1 MKTTIE
7 HKGIELQAT
16 TFDGATSG
24 QRYVTPA
31 GYEVEVIAID
41 DDHATVR
48 TNKGKELRT
57 ARTAPCYGPI
67 PVDEAATDSTTETDA
82 PADTP
87 APAETEPAPKRK
99 RDMSIEDLRAEYL
112 RVIGRETGSTD
123 RRYLLWKLSEAAKGK
138 ITVGA
143 IEKRAPRD
151 KADMQV
157 LPLGME
163 RTVVAKLDA
172 AWKAL
177 GFKSRM
183 AFLRDAM
190 VAYLRDQEGTEAT
203 AAADAIEAEG
213 F

>member
-1 MKTTIE
+1 MSTKHGPKGKGKTIQG
-7 HKGIELQAT
+7 KAAT
-16 TFDGATSG
+16 KSKRVAKSATLPEAVADDAASTEADAPASDD
-24 QRYVTPA
+24 TPA
-31 GYEVEVIAID
+31 GADVPFEDA
-41 DDHATVR
+41 
-48 TNKGKELRT
+48 
-57 ARTAPCYGPI
+57 APIEETP
-67 PVDEAATDSTTETDA
+67 EAA
-82 PADTP
+82 
-87 APAETEPAPKRK
+87 PAPKRT

-123 RRYLLWKLSEAAKGK
+123 RRYLMWKLSEAAKGK

-151 KADMQV
+151 KSHVQV

-190 VAYLRDQEGTEAT
+190 VAYLREQEGAEAN

>member
-1 MKTTIE
+1 MNTK
-7 HKGIELQAT
+7 HGPKGKGTDSKGKAAAKGTRVAKAAPVPEAVVEAAASEPIADDTAGTEA
-16 TFDGATSG
+16 AA
-24 QRYVTPA
+24 PA
-31 GYEVEVIAID
+31 GD
-41 DDHATVR
+41 
-48 TNKGKELRT
+48 
-57 ARTAPCYGPI
+57 
-67 PVDEAATDSTTETDA
+67 
-82 PADTP
+82 DTP
-87 APAETEPAPKRK
+87 AAADAPVGDAAATTEATPKRK
-99 RDMSIEDLRAEYL
+99 RDMTIEELRAEYL

-123 RRYLLWKLSEAAKGK
+123 RRYLLWKLSEAGKGK

-177 GFKSRM
+177 GFKNRM
-183 AFLRDAM
+183 AFIRDAM
-190 VAYLRDQEGTEAT
+190 VAYLRNEDGQEPK
-203 AAADAIEAEG
+203 AAADAIEVEG

>member
-7 HKGIELQAT
+7 HKGTELQAT
-16 TFDGATSG
+16 TFDGATAG

-31 GYEVEVIAID
+31 GYEVEVIAVD
-41 DDHATVR
+41 DAHTTVR

-67 PVDEAATDSTTETDA
+67 PFEEPATDAAVETDA
-82 PADTP
+82 PAD
-87 APAETEPAPKRK
+87 APATEEAAPAPKRK

-112 RVIGRETGSTD
+112 RVIGRPTGSTD

-151 KADMQV
+151 KAEMQV

-172 AWKAL
+172 AVKAL
-177 GFKSRM
+177 GFKSRT

-190 VAYLRDQEGTEAT
+190 VAYLRDQEGAEAC